1 MANTAPVPLVSLFT
15 EVEDPRRPQ
24 ARLHA
29 LEDILLIATLAVI
42 CGADSWTEVELFG
55 RQKQAWL
62 TTFLALPHGIPS
74 HDTFG
79 RVFARL
85 APQQLESC
93 FTRWVQS
100 LAAALQAQVVSVDG
114 KTARRSHDAGGG
126 IPPLHL
132 VGAWADE
139 ARLVLG
145 QRQVDDKSNASTAIP
160 ELLEMLVLEGC
171 IVTIDRVP
179 PGWGC
184 QKRIAQSIRDRGAD
198 YVLALKG
205 NQPQLYEAV
214 VETFAVEQAEAFE
227 GCDHDCH
234 KTVNKG
240 HGRIETR
247 RCWVLGTSEY
257 IRYVDPNGAWP
268 DLHSLVMIE
277 AQRRQGEQVV
287 SESRYYISS
296 LPPEACNLLRAV
308 RSHWGVEKALH
319 WVLDMAFREDESRIR
334 TGHAAHNMSILR
346 RLALNLLRR
355 ETTAKGGLAARRKQA
370 GWNDAYLLKVLSN

>member
-1 MANTAPVPLVSLFT
+1 MTDTAPVPLVSLFA
-15 EVEDPRRPQ
+15 EVDDPRRPQ

-29 LEDILLIATLAVI
+29 LEDILLMATLAVI

-55 RQKQAWL
+55 RQKQNWL
-62 TTFLALPHGIPS
+62 ETFLELPHGIPS

-85 APQQLESC
+85 DPQQLEGC

-100 LAAALQAQVVSVDG
+100 LAAVLRAQVVSVDG
-114 KTARRSHDAGGG
+114 KAARRSHDAGRGV
-126 IPPLHL
+126 PPLHL
-132 VGAWADE
+132 VGAWADQ

-145 QRQVDDKSNASTAIP
+145 QRRVDDHSNEITAIP

-171 IVTIDRVP
+171 IVTIDAL
-179 PGWGC
+179 GC
-184 QKRIAQSIRDRGAD
+184 QKRIAQTIRDRGAD

-205 NQPQLYEAV
+205 NQPQLHEAV

-227 GCDHDCH
+227 GCEHDCH
-234 KTVNKG
+234 QTVNKN

-247 RCWVLGTSEY
+247 RCWVIDTPGLHPVRGSRRGLARPAKPGHDRGATATGGTGRLGN
-257 IRYVDPNGAWP
+257 PL
-268 DLHSLVMIE
+268 LHLQF
-277 AQRRQGEQVV
+277 AGGCAR
-287 SESRYYISS
+287 
-296 LPPEACNLLRAV
+296 ALLQAV
-308 RSHWGVEKALH
+308 RSHWGIENSLH

-355 ETTAKGGLAARRKQA
+355 ETTAKGGIAARRKQA
-370 GWNDAYLLKVLSN
+370 GWNNEYLLKVLSN